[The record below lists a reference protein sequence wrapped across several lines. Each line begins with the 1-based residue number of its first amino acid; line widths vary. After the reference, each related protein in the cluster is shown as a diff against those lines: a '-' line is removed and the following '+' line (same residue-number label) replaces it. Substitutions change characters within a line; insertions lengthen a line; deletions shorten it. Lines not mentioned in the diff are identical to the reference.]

1 MRELTHDPFY
11 ELINKQYDRCVID
24 YCLIAPDFPYRG
36 IRSHREAVL
45 FAMLKIIERYL
56 EDQRA
61 SEEKFAEGIR
71 DDFFPWNL
79 DFGKARAHRAAPVD
93 PHLLEPHDAAVAVV
107 GRRRL
112 PYAAARVAP
121 ARHLGATRYH
131 GPVPRANPLDRG
143 TGLAGVLRP
152 EFKRTPQRVVPRG
165 DLDAPGRLVA
175 AGPGGA
181 NSLKRLLRRKPFGR
195 NAHYPHRAFAN
206 AACGCRGKQGGKD
219 ESACISHL
227 RATPPSVRMH
237 GES

>member
-1 MRELTHDPFY
+1 MDCPASRAPRLDDEHVREVQLPLRQLAERGDGVVGKRRLLY
-11 ELINKQYDRCVID
+11 
-24 YCLIAPDFPYRG
+24 APHLLRRD
-36 IRSHREAVL
+36 IRRHGLHAR
-45 FAMLKIIERYL
+45 
-56 EDQRA
+56 QRD
-61 SEEKFAEGIR
+61 EET
-71 DDFFPWNL
+71 L
-79 DFGKARAHRAAPVD
+79 FGKARTHRTAPVD
-93 PHLLEPHDAAVAVV
+93 PQLLKPHDAAVAVV